1 TALLP
6 VIGTAL
12 FIRYGTRQRITGI
25 YWWAELTPSTR
36 MGDWS
41 YAIYLW
47 HWPLIIAAGYLLDP
61 LTWPYKLG
69 LIALTF
75 ALSAASQKLIEDP
88 LRKAKPF
95 KIPKRAFT
103 LMASNIAIIAA
114 LTFFIP
120 TLLSPNTNEDVAIDE
135 CTGANAL
142 LTNCQDQGLE
152 GQPEISATQVQLEA
166 EEPTYTECNVPE
178 GYTDFGRS
186 GCSLGASED
195 SAEFTIAV
203 LGDSHARAWLPM
215 LDEIGRENNW
225 NIQGYTKSGC
235 TPVPLSSAE
244 EGADQA
250 AREESEA
257 CKQFVKDSSEEF
269 QNSDQIDAIVTA
281 ASPADR
287 DFYDE
292 SGASSDDIT
301 SEALNDMWQEWEDA
315 GKDAI
320 VIGEVPHFEELN
332 GPTCIEANPDNVV
345 EACSV
350 PADDIIE
357 ARDTSLTWAAEKESS
372 LVSLYDPVPGV
383 CDENRRYS
391 MAGGLITRYDHH
403 HLSSDFA
410 RSYDEHFVSFLSD
423 QLSLDS

>member
-152 GQPEISATQVQLEA
+152 GQPLASPTQVADEKS
-166 EEPTYTECNVPE
+166 EDTYPECFIPKGE
-178 GYTDFGRS
+178 TDFDRS
-186 GCSLGASED
+186 DCSLGADPDTSD
-195 SAEFTIAV
+195 YTIAIF
-203 LGDSHARAWLPM
+203 GSSHARMWLPM
-215 LDEIGRENNW
+215 LDKVGRENNW
-225 NIQGYTKSGC
+225 NIQGYTKSAC
-235 TPVPLSSAE
+235 SPVPLPKASPESTGEELETAQGCDDFVFETAE
-244 EGADQA
+244 ELKNDPEIDVIATASLGG
-250 AREESEA
+250 SETHYMEDGDPA
-257 CKQFVKDSSEEF
+257 STDEKIEA
-269 QNSDQIDAIVTA
+269 IDT
-281 ASPADR
+281 
-287 DFYDE
+287 
-292 SGASSDDIT
+292 
-301 SEALNDMWQEWEDA
+301 MWQEWHDA
-315 GKDAI
+315 GKE
-320 VIGEVPHFEELN
+320 VVTIGEVPHFDDIEA
-332 GPTCIEANPDNVV
+332 PTCV
-345 EACSV
+345 EENNEDVAENCSV
-350 PADDIIE
+350 PFSEAIDPDGTFQRLTADAGNAEIE
-357 ARDTSLTWAAEKESS
+357 F
-372 LVSLYDPVPGV
+372 YDPAAGL
-383 CDENRRYS
+383 CNSGTCYS
-391 MAGGLITRYDHH
+391 MVGNLITRYDHH
-403 HLSSDFA
+403 HLSADFA
-410 RSYDEHFVSFLSD
+410 TSYSD
-423 QLSLDS
+423 NFSKFMHENVLD